1 MKQEN
6 TTSKE
11 RVISGVGLMDDFCF
25 LLLMFFFC
33 ILNLKLCEYICFII
47 KNIKSG
53 IDAVLMGRAT
63 LEQGHGGQR
72 S

>member
-1 MKQEN
+1 
-6 TTSKE
+6 
-11 RVISGVGLMDDFCF
+11 MDDFCF

-33 ILNLKLCEYICFII
+33 ILNLKLCEYICFTI